1 MAIGENNKHDC
12 KISNSVKRIFNN
24 ICVVSDCCAI
34 SSSKMK
40 NSLTQINYTYLQM
53 KKPKIG
59 KHKGFYN
66 SLFDEINEKS
76 GKVRFKNFRSRN
88 RKDQAQE
95 SSSKFRENTISCLQH
110 FYSFQNIGIW
120 DLKTRNVGKYSQL
133 SHNKFKQNENL
144 TIKHHCILDDILKL
158 NSSCFKN
165 EKHDFVRIKIAKSF
179 RSLNIKELLSK
190 NTKSFDLGDYKINM
204 KTFAKRKNSEVTI
217 HHRNINNCKI
227 TQTLLYPKYPS
238 KFQTTNH
245 IYSPLECKEN
255 SNKEFVFSPRNNE
268 CITFNY
274 YMKEKDIP
282 KESKQLYKYNE
293 IFKYCS
299 KKGRLFSDVILKN
312 KKLPLSK
319 SHPLVYKIKC
329 VKSSKLTIK
338 NYGIRDIVQEAMK
351 NTSDNKSL
359 QIGSPMSLKDNNIFE
374 KTADFSKLYLSIISM
389 NFNKYNTHQ
398 RTSNITNKKSVTNI
412 LSKTTSKY
420 NHEKLFRMSLF
431 NLRNSCLSSR
441 LFNGMVYPKN
451 ECQTKH
457 QNNRVLQNNDNKL
470 YNYEIKRQCIEK
482 DHCQNTTMSSLN
494 IQELIWEK
502 STSFNRVSKAEQVRE
517 NIEGH
522 SDIDDLVIGAGVSSR
537 KVKKKYIQKLNYEIK
552 SDSNLLLLAKY
563 DSNTLIKY
571 RKTLHY
577 VPTVIANKTNIEDTV
592 RFTNDSAIIK
602 DKNVVIIKNSNYLH
616 SSDFA
621 FSSKVPTSRSE
632 SYVEGDIQMKSNR
645 RIKLNSYSVLNFSND
660 ADCIPCTVK
669 ASKNIFAI
677 LEEVVKK
684 NIDASVV
691 PLPGKYDG
699 TFDCHYKPNISVIHL
714 LSKCENNNNVVC
726 NQHKCNSW
734 SKLNT
739 CRSTDLVLNP
749 HYSSMMN
756 RVDAKIMFDSICY
769 LNLNSLIDLNTSST
783 YMNNMVGGI
792 QHTKDNYADNIRTR
806 TSLIIYV
813 ASEQFSSS
821 KLCKIKNITVP
832 VSNCRDIEKPVFE
845 NETNFTFEGNN
856 ITYNIERAEQEIFCE
871 TNDMQKY
878 IFSIGSTTACSEIKQ
893 LDKEEIHSKLYRVMN
908 NGAICKKNTTIK
920 ILKPKFSGYASNF
933 WRANNNSQKKP
944 EPAND
949 FEIEKVLFA
958 KTELSSKDSTQQSNS
973 VISESRIYT
982 IQKAKVYKKTLECD
996 NGLQFDYKYRNY
1008 QYSNSL
1014 INERRF
1020 LNNSE
1025 GYASNFWRANNN
1037 SQKKPE
1043 PANDFEIE
1051 KVLFAK
1057 TELSS
1062 KDSTQQ
1068 SNSVISESRI
1078 YTIQKAKVYKK
1089 TLECDNGLQFD
1100 YKYRNYQYS
1109 NSLINERR
1117 FLNNSEGSAR
1127 SFWKLLETGDDYKME
1142 KILFAKNELSSKN
1155 ICQQST
1161 TFDNSS
1167 EIKNRGI
1174 NTIQKKV
1181 SIKKV
1186 EECGSELQ
1194 FLNKFPNYQHNNSL
1208 LKERCFLNKYERGG
1222 WRHMKKFK

>member
-120 DLKTRNVGKYSQL
+120 DLKTRNV
-133 SHNKFKQNENL
+133 
-144 TIKHHCILDDILKL
+144 
-158 NSSCFKN
+158 
-165 EKHDFVRIKIAKSF
+165 
-179 RSLNIKELLSK
+179 
-190 NTKSFDLGDYKINM
+190 
-204 KTFAKRKNSEVTI
+204 
-217 HHRNINNCKI
+217 
-227 TQTLLYPKYPS
+227 
-238 KFQTTNH
+238 
-245 IYSPLECKEN
+245 
-255 SNKEFVFSPRNNE
+255 
-268 CITFNY
+268 
-274 YMKEKDIP
+274 
-282 KESKQLYKYNE
+282 
-293 IFKYCS
+293 
-299 KKGRLFSDVILKN
+299 
-312 KKLPLSK
+312 
-319 SHPLVYKIKC
+319 
-329 VKSSKLTIK
+329 
-338 NYGIRDIVQEAMK
+338 
-351 NTSDNKSL
+351 
-359 QIGSPMSLKDNNIFE
+359 
-374 KTADFSKLYLSIISM
+374 
-389 NFNKYNTHQ
+389 
-398 RTSNITNKKSVTNI
+398 
-412 LSKTTSKY
+412 
-420 NHEKLFRMSLF
+420 
-431 NLRNSCLSSR
+431 
-441 LFNGMVYPKN
+441 
-451 ECQTKH
+451 
-457 QNNRVLQNNDNKL
+457 
-470 YNYEIKRQCIEK
+470 
-482 DHCQNTTMSSLN
+482 
-494 IQELIWEK
+494 
-502 STSFNRVSKAEQVRE
+502 
-517 NIEGH
+517 
-522 SDIDDLVIGAGVSSR
+522 
-537 KVKKKYIQKLNYEIK
+537 
-552 SDSNLLLLAKY
+552 
-563 DSNTLIKY
+563 
-571 RKTLHY
+571 
-577 VPTVIANKTNIEDTV
+577 
-592 RFTNDSAIIK
+592 
-602 DKNVVIIKNSNYLH
+602 
-616 SSDFA
+616 
-621 FSSKVPTSRSE
+621 
-632 SYVEGDIQMKSNR
+632 
-645 RIKLNSYSVLNFSND
+645 
-660 ADCIPCTVK
+660 
-669 ASKNIFAI
+669 
-677 LEEVVKK
+677 
-684 NIDASVV
+684 
-691 PLPGKYDG
+691 
-699 TFDCHYKPNISVIHL
+699 
-714 LSKCENNNNVVC
+714 
-726 NQHKCNSW
+726 
-734 SKLNT
+734 
-739 CRSTDLVLNP
+739 
-749 HYSSMMN
+749 
-756 RVDAKIMFDSICY
+756 
-769 LNLNSLIDLNTSST
+769 
-783 YMNNMVGGI
+783 
-792 QHTKDNYADNIRTR
+792 
-806 TSLIIYV
+806 
-813 ASEQFSSS
+813 
-821 KLCKIKNITVP
+821 
-832 VSNCRDIEKPVFE
+832 
-845 NETNFTFEGNN
+845 
-856 ITYNIERAEQEIFCE
+856 
-871 TNDMQKY
+871 
-878 IFSIGSTTACSEIKQ
+878 GSTTACSEIKQ

-1208 LKERCFLNKYERGG
+1208 LKERCFLNKYESLISLLKIMSASSNKICTGSLCNISEIFITITTG
-1222 WRHMKKFK
+1222 SALF

>member
-59 KHKGFYN
+59 KHK
-66 SLFDEINEKS
+66 
-76 GKVRFKNFRSRN
+76 
-88 RKDQAQE
+88 
-95 SSSKFRENTISCLQH
+95 
-110 FYSFQNIGIW
+110 
-120 DLKTRNVGKYSQL
+120 
-133 SHNKFKQNENL
+133 
-144 TIKHHCILDDILKL
+144 
-158 NSSCFKN
+158 
-165 EKHDFVRIKIAKSF
+165 
-179 RSLNIKELLSK
+179 
-190 NTKSFDLGDYKINM
+190 
-204 KTFAKRKNSEVTI
+204 
-217 HHRNINNCKI
+217 
-227 TQTLLYPKYPS
+227 
-238 KFQTTNH
+238 
-245 IYSPLECKEN
+245 
-255 SNKEFVFSPRNNE
+255 
-268 CITFNY
+268 
-274 YMKEKDIP
+274 
-282 KESKQLYKYNE
+282 
-293 IFKYCS
+293 
-299 KKGRLFSDVILKN
+299 
-312 KKLPLSK
+312 
-319 SHPLVYKIKC
+319 
-329 VKSSKLTIK
+329 
-338 NYGIRDIVQEAMK
+338 
-351 NTSDNKSL
+351 
-359 QIGSPMSLKDNNIFE
+359 
-374 KTADFSKLYLSIISM
+374 
-389 NFNKYNTHQ
+389 
-398 RTSNITNKKSVTNI
+398 
-412 LSKTTSKY
+412 
-420 NHEKLFRMSLF
+420 
-431 NLRNSCLSSR
+431 
-441 LFNGMVYPKN
+441 
-451 ECQTKH
+451 
-457 QNNRVLQNNDNKL
+457 
-470 YNYEIKRQCIEK
+470 
-482 DHCQNTTMSSLN
+482 
-494 IQELIWEK
+494 
-502 STSFNRVSKAEQVRE
+502 
-517 NIEGH
+517 
-522 SDIDDLVIGAGVSSR
+522 
-537 KVKKKYIQKLNYEIK
+537 
-552 SDSNLLLLAKY
+552 
-563 DSNTLIKY
+563 
-571 RKTLHY
+571 
-577 VPTVIANKTNIEDTV
+577 
-592 RFTNDSAIIK
+592 
-602 DKNVVIIKNSNYLH
+602 
-616 SSDFA
+616 
-621 FSSKVPTSRSE
+621 
-632 SYVEGDIQMKSNR
+632 
-645 RIKLNSYSVLNFSND
+645 
-660 ADCIPCTVK
+660 
-669 ASKNIFAI
+669 
-677 LEEVVKK
+677 
-684 NIDASVV
+684 
-691 PLPGKYDG
+691 
-699 TFDCHYKPNISVIHL
+699 
-714 LSKCENNNNVVC
+714 
-726 NQHKCNSW
+726 
-734 SKLNT
+734 
-739 CRSTDLVLNP
+739 
-749 HYSSMMN
+749 
-756 RVDAKIMFDSICY
+756 
-769 LNLNSLIDLNTSST
+769 
-783 YMNNMVGGI
+783 
-792 QHTKDNYADNIRTR
+792 
-806 TSLIIYV
+806 
-813 ASEQFSSS
+813 
-821 KLCKIKNITVP
+821 
-832 VSNCRDIEKPVFE
+832 
-845 NETNFTFEGNN
+845 
-856 ITYNIERAEQEIFCE
+856 
-871 TNDMQKY
+871 
-878 IFSIGSTTACSEIKQ
+878 GSTTACSEIKQ

-1208 LKERCFLNKYERGG
+1208 LKERCFLNKYESLISLLKIMSASSNKICTGSLCNISEIFITITTG
-1222 WRHMKKFK
+1222 SALF